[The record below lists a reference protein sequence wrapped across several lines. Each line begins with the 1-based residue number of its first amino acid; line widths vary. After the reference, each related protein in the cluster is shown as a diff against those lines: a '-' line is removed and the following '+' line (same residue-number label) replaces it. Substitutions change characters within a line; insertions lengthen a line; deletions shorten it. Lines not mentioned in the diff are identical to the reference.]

1 MRSTRSTIAGRLGR
15 ALILSVAFATTLGVL
30 AVPAGAAF
38 RFADV
43 TVQKTATASSIEA
56 GDTAGFTI
64 TVSNV
69 GDRDAT
75 GVTLSDVL
83 PDSGLAWAENPDVGA
98 CTVTDSAGGD
108 VLSCS
113 VATLAAGASFS
124 VTVEAATNPES
135 CDYGLNNTATVA
147 ADNES
152 ARKTG
157 NNTASASISVTCPPP
172 PPPGGCTFTQ
182 GFWKT
187 HPEAWPVSSLSLGTV
202 SYTSDELEAI
212 FNAPVAGN
220 GLISLAH
227 QLIAAKL
234 NIASGA
240 DPSAISQAITDA
252 DAMIDGL
259 VVPPVGSG
267 SLAPG
272 DTSDLVDA
280 LTAFNEGATGPGHCD
295 EEE

>member
-1 MRSTRSTIAGRLGR
+1 MAARLGR
-15 ALILSVAFATTLGVL
+15 GSILLVAFATTLGVL

-43 TVQKTATASSIEA
+43 TVQKTATAASIQA

-64 TVSNV
+64 TVSNI

-98 CTVTDSAGGD
+98 CSVTDSASGD

-124 VTVEAATNPES
+124 VTVEAATNAEA
-135 CDYGLNNTATVA
+135 CDYALSNTATVA
-147 ADNES
+147 ASNES

-187 HPEAWPVSSLSLGTV
+187 HPEAWPVSSLTLGTV

-212 FNAPVAGN
+212 FNEPVAGN

-234 NIASGA
+234 NVASGA
-240 DPSAISQAITDA
+240 DPTAISQAIADA

-272 DTSDLVDA
+272 DTSDLVDS
-280 LTAFNEGATGPGHCD
+280 LTDFNEGLTGPGHCD
-295 EEE
+295 EE

>member
-1 MRSTRSTIAGRLGR
+1 MRSTRFTMAARLGR
-15 ALILSVAFATTLGVL
+15 GLILLVAFATTLGVL

-43 TVQKTATASSIEA
+43 TVQKTATAASIEA
-56 GDTAGFTI
+56 GGAAGFTI
-64 TVSNV
+64 TVSNI
-69 GDRDAT
+69 GNRDAT

-98 CTVTDSAGGD
+98 CTVTDAVGGD
-108 VLSCS
+108 LLSCS
-113 VATLAAGASFS
+113 VATLAAGATFS
-124 VTVEAATNPES
+124 VTVQAATNPEI
-135 CDYGLNNTATVA
+135 CDYTLNNTATVA
-147 ADNES
+147 AANES
-152 ARKTG
+152 PRKTA

-172 PPPGGCTFTQ
+172 PPDGGCTFTQ
-182 GFWKT
+182 GFWKN
-187 HPEAWPVSSLSLGTV
+187 HPEVWPVSSLTLGTV
-202 SYTSDELEAI
+202 SYTDVQLGEI
-212 FNAPVAGN
+212 FDQPVAGN

-240 DPSAISQAITDA
+240 DPTAISQAIVDA
-252 DAMIDGL
+252 DALIDGL

-267 SLAPG
+267 FLSPD

-280 LTAFNEGATGPGHCD
+280 LTDFNEGVTGPGHCD